1 MSLGLELEKWESV
14 EGFER
19 EMARWKSVMLGSGI
33 GVHNNYVT
41 CDWTDQNLFGQ
52 VDPIY
57 KISHTICSMLA
68 IRTVIIVKTKIFA
81 FPSLIYYKN

>member
-1 MSLGLELEKWESV
+1 VYIYMCV
-14 EGFER
+14 C
-19 EMARWKSVMLGSGI
+19 ARARKI
-33 GVHNNYVT
+33 GVHNNYMT

-68 IRTVIIVKTKIFA
+68 IRTVIIVKTKIF
-81 FPSLIYYKN
+81 L